1 MFVGPILGGVF
12 TDDITWRWCFYINL
26 PIIAVAVAGIII
38 VLENPEALR
47 TKKTF
52 LQRLNELDYVG
63 PIFFIPSIVC
73 LVLALQLGGIKFAWN
88 SPPMIILFSG
98 FATLF
103 LVWVF
108 TQYRLG
114 EKATIPFRVLFQ
126 RTVFFSTLFSF
137 FTGAA
142 MNVLTFYIPIYLQA
156 ILGSSATESGIQL
169 LPLILSST
177 IASIVAGII
186 VTIKGYYT
194 PIMILGMAEF
204 LIGAGLLTTLG
215 VNTPFARIIGFQILA
230 GVGAGLNLQV
240 LP

>member
-26 PIIAVAVAGIII
+26 PIIAIAVAGIIL

-52 LQRLNELDYVG
+52 QQRLNELDYVG
-63 PIFFIPSIVC
+63 PIFFVPAMVC
-73 LVLALQLGGIKFAWN
+73 LILALQLGGTRFDWN
-88 SPPMIILFSG
+88 SLPIILLFSA
-98 FATLF
+98 FATL
-103 LVWVF
+103 LLIWTF

-114 EKATIPFRVLFQ
+114 EKATIPFRIMFQ
-126 RTVFFSTLFSF
+126 RTILCSALFSF

-142 MNVLTFYIPIYLQA
+142 MNVLTFYIPLYFQA
-156 ILGSSATESGIQL
+156 ILGSSATASGIQL
-169 LPLILSST
+169 LPLILSAT
-177 IASIVAGII
+177 FASIAAGII
-186 VTIKGYYT
+186 ITMTGYYT

-215 VNTPFARIIGFQILA
+215 VDTPVARVLGFQILA
-230 GVGAGLNLQV
+230 GVGVGLNLQV